1 MRILLKKQCNPFL
14 SEKVTAQTNMSL
26 VEKDKL
32 LSNKTKIAEI
42 FSNCFKNIVKQLRII
57 TDEAK
62 FDGKPIL
69 FENPVDVAIEKFKKH
84 HSVKLFRGNI
94 IVSDMLKFE
103 SNSLDDMLSE
113 VANLNSAKNSIFKNI
128 PIRGLKEV

>member
-14 SEKVTAQTNMSL
+14 SEKVTAQTNISL

-42 FSNCFKNIVKQLRII
+42 FSNYFKNIVKQLRII

-62 FDGKPIL
+62 SDGKPIL
-69 FENPVDVAIEKFKKH
+69 SENPVDVAIEKFNKH

-103 SNSLDDMLSE
+103 SNFLDDMLSE

-128 PIRGLKEV
+128 PIRGLTEV

>member
-1 MRILLKKQCNPFL
+1 M
-14 SEKVTAQTNMSL
+14 
-26 VEKDKL
+26 EKDKL

-42 FSNCFKNIVKQLRII
+42 SSNNFKNIVKQLRINI
-57 TDEAK
+57 DEAK
-62 FDGKPIL
+62 FDGKPVL
-69 FENPVDVAIEKFKKH
+69 SKNPVDVAIEKFKKY
-84 HSVKLFRGNI
+84 HSLKLIRGNI
-94 IVSDMLKFE
+94 NLSDMLKFE